1 MIENDT
7 IVCVTPAQLKT
18 VVLGLNTGEYL
29 QVENDLLKKQIS
41 KSDSLCVYW
50 QKISEEKDTL
60 IVMEVQKYQNLDRI
74 NQNLEASLSIEKR
87 KSRNT
92 IIGVGVGGT
101 LVGILLGLLL
111 SK

>member
-1 MIENDT
+1 MMTSAFSQTIYPRKIVIENDT

-18 VVLGLNTGEYL
+18 VVLDLNTGEYL

-60 IVMEVQKYQNLDRI
+60 I
-74 NQNLEASLSIEKR
+74 
-87 KSRNT
+87 
-92 IIGVGVGGT
+92 IIIFNVSFYLYNPNYILQIT
-101 LVGILLGLLL
+101 LLIF
-111 SK
+111 